1 MNLVRYRPHRMTG
14 RALRNMDNF
23 WSEFDSGKKAWGSSN
38 CGYSPR
44 IDIREDES
52 EFRFIVEVPGI
63 PKEEI
68 KVLVDKENVLS
79 IKGEKPKEET
89 VEGANYHRVERCF
102 GSFERSFYLP
112 DNVNSESIE
121 AKYEYGVLNITV
133 KKVEPEKPKEIE
145 VKVD

>member
-14 RALRNMDNF
+14 RALRNMNHF
-23 WSEFDSGKKAWGSSN
+23 WSEFDSGKRSWGTDS

-44 IDIREDES
+44 IDIREDDN
-52 EFRFIVEVPGI
+52 EFRFNVEVPGI

-79 IKGEKPKEET
+79 IKGEKQREET
-89 VEGANYHRVERCF
+89 EDNTNYHRVERCY

-112 DNVNSESIE
+112 DNVNSEEIE
-121 AKYEYGVLNITV
+121 AKYEYGVLSITV